1 VFWGEVVKTSGKLAM
16 MLLMGLFPASAICSG
31 FETGVIQRSDG
42 GSFQL
47 NTVPTVARL
56 ASGKLLAA
64 WSAYAKPEWRGRI
77 VGAISSDGGRT
88 WSAPRELIKTP
99 GMDDADPNIVVDGKR
114 VFVYSTSIP
123 LGMKR
128 ITGSKVF
135 MTQSDDEGAAW
146 SQPVEIPLPYKYF
159 VGKVQNGIKLLDG
172 TLAMG
177 FSWDLWAQND
187 DPARTEGEMNLA
199 SGVLR
204 SKDGIHWTPF
214 GQVHAW
220 LQKITSF
227 STNGLGEPA
236 LVQLANG
243 DLLMILRTGTSF
255 HYESR
260 SHDGGLTWDPPR
272 PSTVIGHNNPVSLW
286 RLEQTPDEI
295 IVAFNNSPINRWP
308 LSVAISADGG
318 LHWSKPRDIAT
329 TNGLD
334 VSYPSITQAKDGTF
348 VAVWQLELEEG
359 VREEIHWARFS
370 RAWVLGQEH

>member
-1 VFWGEVVKTSGKLAM
+1 MFAV
-16 MLLMGLFPASAICSG
+16 
-31 FETGVIQRSDG
+31 
-42 GSFQL
+42 
-47 NTVPTVARL
+47 
-56 ASGKLLAA
+56 

-77 VGAISSDGGRT
+77 VGAFSSDSGRT
-88 WSAPRELIKTP
+88 WSSPRELIKTP
-99 GMDDADPNIVVDGKR
+99 GMDDADPNTVVDGNR
-114 VFVYSTSIP
+114 IFVYSTTVPI
-123 LGMKR
+123 GMKH

-135 MTQSDDEGAAW
+135 MVESDDDGATW
-146 SQPVEIPLPYKYF
+146 SKPVEIPLPFKYF
-159 VGKVQNGIKLLDG
+159 VGKVQNGIKLMDG

-177 FSWDLWAQND
+177 FSWDLWAQNG

-199 SGVLR
+199 SGILR
-204 SKDGIHWTPF
+204 STDGVHWTPF
-214 GQVHAW
+214 GQIHAW

-243 DLLMILRTGTSF
+243 ELLMIMRTGTAF

-272 PSTVIGHNNPVSLW
+272 PSTVIGHNNPVSIW
-286 RLEQTPDEI
+286 KLEQNPEEI
-295 IVAFNNSPINRWP
+295 IVAFNNSAINRWP

-318 LHWSKPRDIAT
+318 VRWSRARDIAVS
-329 TNGLD
+329 GKLD
-334 VSYPSITQAKDGTF
+334 VSYPSITQARDGTF

-370 RAWVLGQEH
+370 RAWVLGEEP

>member
-1 VFWGEVVKTSGKLAM
+1 MPKALEMFQTRLAECG
-16 MLLMGLFPASAICSG
+16 LLVSLLLVPALASPSG
-31 FETGVIQRSDG
+31 FETGVIQHSDN
-42 GSFQL
+42 GSFHL

-56 ASGKLLAA
+56 ASGKLFAV

-77 VGAISSDGGRT
+77 VGAFSTDGGRN
-88 WSAPRELIKTP
+88 WSKPIELIKTP
-99 GMDDADPNIVVDGKR
+99 GMDDADPNTVVDGKR
-114 VFVYSTSIP
+114 VFVYSTTIP
-123 LGMKR
+123 AGMKR

-135 MTQSDDEGAAW
+135 IVQSDDEGATW
-146 SQPVEIPLPYKYF
+146 TKPVELSLPYKYF
-159 VGKVQNGIKLLDG
+159 VGKVQNGITLMDG

-199 SGVLR
+199 SGILR

-214 GQVHAW
+214 GQIHAW
-220 LQKITSF
+220 LEKITSF

-243 DLLMILRTGTSF
+243 DLLMIMRAGTAF

-260 SHDGGLTWDPPR
+260 SHDGGQTWDPPQ
-272 PSTVIGHNNPVSLW
+272 PSSVIGHNDPVSLW
-286 RLEQTPDEI
+286 RLEQHPEEI
-295 IVAFNNSPINRWP
+295 IVAFNNSAINRWP

-318 LHWSKPRDIAT
+318 VHWSKPRDIAT
-329 TNGLD
+329 TDRLD
-334 VSYPSITQAKDGTF
+334 VSYPSITQAQDGTF

-370 RAWVLGQEH
+370 RAWVLGE